1 MRLLIVS
8 DIHSNMAA
16 LQAVAEDAGAV
27 DAVAFAGD
35 AVDYGP
41 CPTQCIAWLRQH
53 ATWGVRGNHD
63 EALAHDT
70 SCRCSEAFLEL
81 SVATRAMNQERVSPA
96 DRHYLASLPLTA
108 IFDFGG
114 TRFGM
119 IHAAPTDPMYH
130 YLPPGI
136 SDDGL
141 RVEMG
146 DFSSMVDVVILGHT
160 HLPFVRELEHLTV
173 MNPGSVGQPKHGDP
187 RAAYAIW
194 EDGVITLRRTV
205 YPVEETMQELQA
217 SDLNLEVL
225 VELINILRTGGD
237 PGNVNNR

>member
-8 DIHSNMAA
+8 DIHSNIAA
-16 LQAVAEDAGAV
+16 LEAVVKDAGKV

-41 CPTQCIAWLRQH
+41 CPAQCIAWLRQY

-70 SCRCSEAFLEL
+70 SCRCSEAFREL
-81 SVATRAMNQERVSPA
+81 SIATRAMNQERVTKA
-96 DRHYLASLPLTA
+96 DRSYLASLPLTA
-108 IFDFGG
+108 LFDFGG

-119 IHAAPTDPMYH
+119 IHAAPADPMYH

-146 DFSSMVDVVILGHT
+146 DFSNMVDVVILGHT
-160 HLPFVRELEHLTV
+160 HLPFVRELENFIV
-173 MNPGSVGQPKHGDP
+173 VNPGSVGQPKHGDP

-194 EDGVITLRRTV
+194 EDGVVTLRRTV
-205 YPVEETMQELQA
+205 YPVEETMRELQA

-237 PGNVNNR
+237 PGNVNNK